1 MFNLNKLNALLL
13 TVSVAFT
20 ASSQAATVTVEQLT
34 DAMLAETVAATQS
47 ELNNSIQ
54 GAILSAANMFS
65 LEEQEVYAT
74 YATRVTITDLSSE
87 SDKKTAKRA
96 E

>member
-1 MFNLNKLNALLL
+1 MMISQNKLSALLL
-13 TVSVAFT
+13 TLGVAFT
-20 ASSQAATVTVEQLT
+20 FTSQAATVSVEQIT
-34 DAMLAETVAATQS
+34 GAMLAQTVAATQS

-54 GAILSAANMFS
+54 SAVLTAANMFS

-74 YATRVTITDLSSE
+74 KVTITDLSSDSE
-87 SDKKTAKRA
+87 KAAAKQA